1 MEWRSRMPRNVPRLA
16 LPALA
21 VAILLVLVT
30 SALTV
35 ATAFRPQAAHVKVAA
50 SETVE
55 GKSLSPTRA
64 ATLHPTPTQGTGT
77 QGGAGGKATPVQ
89 STGLVPPGLP
99 AHFSFGIMDSP
110 GGTGYLNSMRSQN
123 GTAWD
128 YRYQYLSAGVNTGSG
143 WSTWNQPAGTFAT
156 YYMQESA
163 TNGYMP
169 AFVYYNMLQ
178 SSGPSGGSE
187 AGNDLAH
194 LASPA
199 TMQAYYADWALLM
212 QKIGAFGKPVL
223 VIVEPDLWGYI
234 EQAAARAGTDSGAS
248 IAASVASSGYA
259 DAAGFPD
266 TAQGFAFALL
276 HIRDL
281 YARNAVLALHASV
294 WGTGTDLDSDTRT
307 TLDVTG
313 IAAQSASFLKTVGL
327 AGTPSGVSTFDVVSN
342 DVADH
347 DSGQSGLWWD
357 RSNVTF
363 PNFSRYLQYA
373 SALSQDTGRG
383 ILMWQVPEGNQYFD
397 TENNSTGH
405 TQDNKAEYILGHV
418 ADFVHAGVI
427 GVLFG
432 PGNGGT
438 SVQDVRGDS
447 ITNPAPINTYE
458 CNLCNNHPSTYA
470 DDDGGYLRIFV
481 GQYYKSGSYPLGG

>member
-1 MEWRSRMPRNVPRLA
+1 
-16 LPALA
+16 
-21 VAILLVLVT
+21 
-30 SALTV
+30 
-35 ATAFRPQAAHVKVAA
+35 
-50 SETVE
+50 
-55 GKSLSPTRA
+55 
-64 ATLHPTPTQGTGT
+64 
-77 QGGAGGKATPVQ
+77 
-89 STGLVPPGLP
+89 
-99 AHFSFGIMDSP
+99 
-110 GGTGYLNSMRSQN
+110 
-123 GTAWD
+123 
-128 YRYQYLSAGVNTGSG
+128 
-143 WSTWNQPAGTFAT
+143 
-156 YYMQESA
+156 
-163 TNGYMP
+163 
-169 AFVYYNMLQ
+169 
-178 SSGPSGGSE
+178 
-187 AGNDLAH
+187 
-194 LASPA
+194 
-199 TMQAYYADWALLM
+199 M
-212 QKIGAFGKPVL
+212 QKIGAFGKPAL

-342 DVADH
+342 DIADH
-347 DSGQSGLWWD
+347 DSGQSGIWWD

-373 SALSQDTGRG
+373 SALSKDTGRG

-432 PGNGGT
+432 PGNGGA
-438 SVQDVRGDS
+438 SVQDVRGDG
-447 ITNPAPINTYE
+447 ITNPAPINTDE

-481 GQYYKSGSYPLGG
+481 GQYYKSGGYPLGG